1 MTSKQRAK
9 LRAMANG
16 MEPIIFIGKEG
27 ITENLLRQA
36 EDALTARELVKGS
49 VQRNC
54 ELSAKEALHLL
65 AEQLGAEPVQFIGR
79 KFALYRRNEKKP
91 VIAI

>member
-9 LRAMANG
+9 LRALANSI
-16 MEPIIFIGKEG
+16 EPIILIGKEG
-27 ITENLLRQA
+27 ITDNLLKQVD
-36 EDALTARELVKGS
+36 DALTARELIKGS
-49 VQRNC
+49 IQKHC

-65 AEQLGAEPVQFIGR
+65 AEKMEAAPVQFIGR

-91 VIAI
+91 VIEL

>member
-27 ITENLLRQA
+27 VTENLLKQ
-36 EDALTARELVKGS
+36 LVKGS

-54 ELSAKEALHLL
+54 ALSAKEALHLL

-79 KFALYRRNEKKP
+79 KFALYRRNEEKP
-91 VIAI
+91 VIAL

>member
-27 ITENLLRQA
+27 VTENLLKQA

-54 ELSAKEALHLL
+54 ALSAKEALHLRS
-65 AEQLGAEPVQFIGR
+65 EE
-79 KFALYRRNEKKP
+79 RRVGKECGS
-91 VIAI
+91 

>member
-9 LRAMANG
+9 LRAMANSL
-16 MEPIIFIGKEG
+16 EPIIFIGKEG
-27 ITENLLRQA
+27 ITENLLRQV
-36 EDALTARELVKGS
+36 EDALVARELVKGS

-54 ELSAKEALHLL
+54 ALSAKEALHLL

-79 KFALYRRNEKKP
+79 KFALYRRNEKKLI
-91 VIAI
+91 IAL